1 MPRMTA
7 SPKDS
12 NFNFRVASDLKAAF
26 KEATEAADRPAAQVL
41 RDFMR
46 AYVEQRQVGSEPD
59 YDDWFRAQ
67 VQSAIDDP
75 RPSVPND
82 AVLART
88 RAIIDRIAVEKTS
101 R

>member
-1 MPRMTA
+1 MPRTTA
-7 SPKDS
+7 HPKEA
-12 NFNFRVASDLKAAF
+12 NFNFRVPLELKAAF

-46 AYVEQRQVGSEPD
+46 AYVEQRQGPDPD
-59 YDDWFRAQ
+59 YDEWFRAQ

-75 RPSVPND
+75 RPSVPQD
-82 AVLART
+82 AVMART
-88 RAIIDRIAVEKTS
+88 RAIIDRIAAEKSS